1 MRAWIKCVDVFMYS
15 SMRLVTTRVNNNCNR
30 SWNDHWSRM
39 LHEPIVT
46 LESDLR
52 GENEAR
58 KKECKKSPSLLKQ
71 LLPFIRNEQNG
82 WRIFRRRLIPR
93 TSETS
98 FLFSRKPSR
107 GGERGGCGGVD
118 NVEKK
123 KKEPK
128 FDHDEGSMNKK
139 NELLSRSF
147 Y

>member
-1 MRAWIKCVDVFMYS
+1 
-15 SMRLVTTRVNNNCNR
+15 
-30 SWNDHWSRM
+30 M

-58 KKECKKSPSLLKQ
+58 KRECKKSPSLLKQ

-123 KKEPK
+123 KERTRPK

>member
-1 MRAWIKCVDVFMYS
+1 
-15 SMRLVTTRVNNNCNR
+15 
-30 SWNDHWSRM
+30 M

-58 KKECKKSPSLLKQ
+58 KRECKKSPSLLKQ